1 VFTEKSHASLEENLS
16 DLANCIGLLLFSL
29 RPIFGSLVCCAI
41 RPGTRQPQLVS
52 RGRPIS
58 SRDDQ
63 IRLDPARRAVKPLAN
78 GFPPENTLEIAPQ
91 DYKDRDNDERQ
102 NDE

>member
-1 VFTEKSHASLEENLS
+1 M
-16 DLANCIGLLLFSL
+16 
-29 RPIFGSLVCCAI
+29 
-41 RPGTRQPQLVS
+41 
-52 RGRPIS
+52 S

-91 DYKDRDNDERQ
+91 DYEDRDNDER
-102 NDE
+102 